1 MHRTDKY
8 SEHSSIIWSVWP
20 NGRVFVYELSGSGL
34 ESSCSH
40 INSCACLSG
49 SGLKVIFH
57 RFAPAFILLKSL
69 FKLVVDRF
77 VLSITEKKSEIL
89 SKKSLAF
96 VVRLSEISLIQIKSN
111 NGPRIEP
118 CGTPVS
124 RLDRVS
130 TQFFSQKSQTFPDLS
145 LSSFLTFP

>member
-1 MHRTDKY
+1 M
-8 SEHSSIIWSVWP
+8 
-20 NGRVFVYELSGSGL
+20 FVYELSGSGL

-40 INSCACLSG
+40 INSCACLLG

-77 VLSITEKKSEIL
+77 VLSITEKKKSEIL

-96 VVRLSEISLIQIKSN
+96 VVRLSEISLI
-111 NGPRIEP
+111 
-118 CGTPVS
+118 
-124 RLDRVS
+124 
-130 TQFFSQKSQTFPDLS
+130 
-145 LSSFLTFP
+145 